1 MGCEPVSDDQPL
13 ARELEP
19 VAPVAPLDVAFE
31 RALMVR
37 REPFA
42 RETCDPELVTDAEP
56 VEWSVESPFAT
67 TRRPPSPLVP
77 VAPAGPLGPLGP
89 MGRPP
94 KGPVMEPFD
103 PLEPEGPCGPAG
115 PAAPLVLLAPVA
127 LLAPVVLFAPEL
139 FAPADAAFEVDARP
153 AALALEPLAD
163 PAEEPDGTHAAEAPS
178 APPIVMPM
186 TPTATPAAAR
196 RLKPVFVYM
205 GRTLHVIDRR
215 GLPDDLDAWPPMT
228 ALHPCQRSCPAEG
241 YG

>member
-1 MGCEPVSDDQPL
+1 MGCEPVRDDQPL
-13 ARELEP
+13 ALVLEP
-19 VAPVAPLDVAFE
+19 AAPVAPLDVAFD
-31 RALMVR
+31 RALMFR

-42 RETCDPELVTDAEP
+42 RETREPELVTDAEP

-67 TRRPPSPLVP
+67 MRRPPSPLAP
-77 VAPAGPLGPLGP
+77 VAPVGPLGPLGP

-94 KGPVMEPFD
+94 KGSVPEPLEPF
-103 PLEPEGPCGPAG
+103 EPEGPCGPAG
-115 PAAPLVLLAPVA
+115 PAAPVLLFAPVA
-127 LLAPVVLFAPEL
+127 LFAPVVLFAPEL
-139 FAPADAAFEVDARP
+139 FAPADASVEVEARP
-153 AALALEPLAD
+153 AALALEPPAD
-163 PAEEPDGTHAAEAPS
+163 PAAEPDGTHAVEAPS

-228 ALHPCQRSCPAEG
+228 ALHPCQRRDPAKG